1 MNTPAMLTH
10 SGVEYTLISL
20 SELLPAVTYLFSVLL
35 ELNHSLSTILAFCPE
50 RAPKMPW
57 HGICY
62 KLFLIV
68 SAKS

>member
-50 RAPKMPW
+50 RAPKMP
-57 HGICY
+57 
-62 KLFLIV
+62 
-68 SAKS
+68 